1 MRGGITYDEAIMLSL
16 NDREIINKIIKENL
30 DITKKQGIPFF

>member
-1 MRGGITYDEAIMLSL
+1 MRGGVTYDEAIMLSL
-16 NDREIINKIIKENL
+16 NEREIINKIIKENL